1 MKENIFKKTPVVC
14 VCALICCALWGS
26 AFPAV
31 KTGYAMFSV
40 DTSDPASLIL
50 FAGLR
55 FTLAG
60 ILAIIIGSVI
70 SKKPLFPKRSSW
82 PKIIA
87 LSFLQTVGQY
97 VFFYISL
104 ANSTGVRSSILNG
117 VNVFVAIFVACLL
130 FKQEKL
136 TAYKIAGS
144 IAGFAGLVVVCLN
157 GSSLE
162 FGFTLL
168 GDGFMLIAAVSY
180 AFSSVFIKMFSQYED
195 PVVLSGYQFFIGG
208 LIMTAGGAAAGGS
221 IYPVSGA
228 SFILLLYLGCI
239 SAVAY
244 SLWGILLK
252 NNDVSRVT
260 VFGFMNQIFGVAFS
274 AIFLSEGSVI
284 NVYVLIALA
293 LVCSGIFIVNRP
305 QRKKVRTGG

>member
-1 MKENIFKKTPVVC
+1 MKENFFKKTSVVWI
-14 VCALICCALWGS
+14 CALICCALWGS

-31 KTGYAMFSV
+31 KTGYTMFSV

-50 FAGLR
+50 FAGTR
-55 FTLAG
+55 FMLAG
-60 ILAIIIGSVI
+60 ILAVAIGSALKRKVLVP
-70 SKKPLFPKRSSW
+70 KKSSW
-82 PKIIA
+82 HMIIK
-87 LSFLQTVGQY
+87 LSLLQTVGQY

-136 TAYKIAGS
+136 TASKLVGS
-144 IAGFAGLVVVCLN
+144 IVGFIGLVVVCLN

-162 FGFTLL
+162 FGFTLF

-180 AFSSVFIKMFSQYED
+180 AFSSVFIKRYSRYED

-208 LIMTAGGAAAGGS
+208 VIMMAGGAAAGGHIS
-221 IYPVSGA
+221 PVSGA
-228 SFILLLYLGCI
+228 SFVLLVYLGCI

-260 VFGFMNQIFGVAFS
+260 VFGFMNQVFGVTFS

-284 NVYVLIALA
+284 NAYVLVALA
-293 LVCSGIFIVNRP
+293 LVCTGIFIVNRP
-305 QRKKVRTGG
+305 QKLRR

>member
-1 MKENIFKKTPVVC
+1 
-14 VCALICCALWGS
+14 
-26 AFPAV
+26 
-31 KTGYAMFSV
+31 
-40 DTSDPASLIL
+40 
-50 FAGLR
+50 
-55 FTLAG
+55 
-60 ILAIIIGSVI
+60 
-70 SKKPLFPKRSSW
+70 
-82 PKIIA
+82 
-87 LSFLQTVGQY
+87 
-97 VFFYISL
+97 
-104 ANSTGVRSSILNG
+104 
-117 VNVFVAIFVACLL
+117 
-130 FKQEKL
+130 
-136 TAYKIAGS
+136 
-144 IAGFAGLVVVCLN
+144 
-157 GSSLE
+157 
-162 FGFTLL
+162 
-168 GDGFMLIAAVSY
+168 
-180 AFSSVFIKMFSQYED
+180 
-195 PVVLSGYQFFIGG
+195 
-208 LIMTAGGAAAGGS
+208 MTAGGAAAGGS

>member
-1 MKENIFKKTPVVC
+1 MENNLSGNAAADAAQTADRAAAFFTKPAVVC
-14 VCALICCALWGS
+14 IGAIICCILWGS
-26 AFPAV
+26 AFPCV
-31 KTGYAMFSV
+31 KIGYSMFSV
-40 DTSDPASLIL
+40 DTGHVPSIIL

-157 GSSLE
+157 GSSKA
-162 FGFTLL
+162 FAPKTVGGL
-168 GDGFMLIAAVSY
+168 GAD
-180 AFSSVFIKMFSQYED
+180 MFSRRFDIEMKTVYFYTLDGEEFQKVSCEIPMLFVQEEYLGTFSADVSEKNEGLSLRLT
-195 PVVLSGYQFFIGG
+195 VSQSVLSATDAFYE
-208 LIMTAGGAAAGGS
+208 
-221 IYPVSGA
+221 
-228 SFILLLYLGCI
+228 LLLP
-239 SAVAY
+239 AY
-244 SLWGILLK
+244 DEIARL
-252 NNDVSRVT
+252 VT
-260 VFGFMNQIFGVAFS
+260 PEMVVAF
-274 AIFLSEGSVI
+274 IEE
-284 NVYVLIALA
+284 
-293 LVCSGIFIVNRP
+293 
-305 QRKKVRTGG
+305 